1 MDLGKHKRRDAG
13 EKVEVWVPNVERG
26 EGVWGLQVQVL
37 VIWQACGDGS
47 RAATSSS
54 GAGTGDDDAI
64 LATIDKYVRKKDN
77 CRDTSM
83 FRDQY
88 HSLPSTLSRGA
99 QPAHQPHQQPRP
111 KRIPENPYR
120 VHHATQRLP
129 SREPGTDSFQTT
141 LDLLRYRTTIF
152 HSPGYNSSMP
162 ASTPAKRARQRANK
176 VARTAETTSSQP
188 HIILPPLPVHS
199 QPTPPNPPK
208 DENHPDEPVSLDQ
221 LLAGLAERFEHR
233 HPAAGP
239 IIAEA
244 FRSGVH
250 GGCTLASKH
259 FQARYQDFDEH
270 VQSFILD
277 YESRLEELQA
287 AAYER
292 GVADERVRREA
303 EANVNVQHPEPSPPS
318 TTTSKEPDEPVPEH
332 CDLNLLSPN
341 QRIVFERGYER
352 GYAEGI
358 HIMLERMSEKN
369 AKAVEGAF
377 EEGRKDGWAQAQ
389 ENAME
394 QRQQDTDYA
403 FEKGLEAGRLE
414 ACSHPQENDNLPSP
428 APSTIS
434 HPSSPSSIPSPTLT
448 PTEASP
454 SPPKPSPSPPEPE
467 LDSQIRIP
475 GRGPAFT
482 VGPPEADT
490 PDDAVPTS
498 FDHHAPMFRDQYH
511 SLPSTLSRGAQPA
524 HQPHQQP
531 RPSRSSVDYSTV
543 QQMTM
548 VATRAVERL
557 NCMVQCIRVVV
568 RKRRGTLGGREDL
581 GRLWDVG
588 MALRSHPPIL
598 PGVRERTAEWSKPV
612 KGASE
617 FGCRLVGVAAL
628 TNCARSC
635 TVPVWGVTQVKEAK
649 VPQMTQRRLS
659 QGVVLDGYSI
669 YSID

>member
-1 MDLGKHKRRDAG
+1 
-13 EKVEVWVPNVERG
+13 
-26 EGVWGLQVQVL
+26 
-37 VIWQACGDGS
+37 
-47 RAATSSS
+47 
-54 GAGTGDDDAI
+54 
-64 LATIDKYVRKKDN
+64 
-77 CRDTSM
+77 
-83 FRDQY
+83 
-88 HSLPSTLSRGA
+88 
-99 QPAHQPHQQPRP
+99 
-111 KRIPENPYR
+111 
-120 VHHATQRLP
+120 
-129 SREPGTDSFQTT
+129 
-141 LDLLRYRTTIF
+141 
-152 HSPGYNSSMP
+152 MP

-208 DENHPDEPVSLDQ
+208 DENHPDEPVSLDR

-250 GGCTLASKH
+250 GGCMLASKH

-467 LDSQIRIP
+467 LDSQVIHPPSSVAHIIRIP

-490 PDDAVPTS
+490 PDDVVPTS
-498 FDHHAPMFRDQYH
+498 FDHHAP
-511 SLPSTLSRGAQPA
+511 
-524 HQPHQQP
+524 
-531 RPSRSSVDYSTV
+531 
-543 QQMTM
+543 
-548 VATRAVERL
+548 
-557 NCMVQCIRVVV
+557 
-568 RKRRGTLGGREDL
+568 
-581 GRLWDVG
+581 
-588 MALRSHPPIL
+588 
-598 PGVRERTAEWSKPV
+598 
-612 KGASE
+612 
-617 FGCRLVGVAAL
+617 
-628 TNCARSC
+628 
-635 TVPVWGVTQVKEAK
+635 
-649 VPQMTQRRLS
+649 
-659 QGVVLDGYSI
+659 
-669 YSID
+669 